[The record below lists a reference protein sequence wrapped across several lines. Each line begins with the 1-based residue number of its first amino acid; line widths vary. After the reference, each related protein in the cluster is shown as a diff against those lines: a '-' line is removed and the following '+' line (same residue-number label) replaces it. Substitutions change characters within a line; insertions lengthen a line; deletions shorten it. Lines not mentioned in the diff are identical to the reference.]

1 MESTALTG
9 PDWPY
14 MLDLL
19 PSDLE
24 ESAVSKLAIVRKR
37 GVCSAVDLL
46 RLCLAYA
53 CCDLSLRQVAAQA
66 ALLGMAAI
74 SDVAVLKRLKK
85 AGDWL
90 GYLIVRFL
98 QERGLAAQQSAFRIR
113 VVDATTVSEPGS
125 GGTDWRLH
133 VGLDLARQQISS
145 VELTGPQGG
154 ETLLRHTVEPG
165 EIVLGDRGYAH
176 RQGLAHILEQQA
188 HLVVRFSFQN
198 LPLQTRQGLPLDL
211 LTVLSILQPGEIGD
225 WPVQFESGGRTYPM
239 RLVALCKSAA
249 AAAREQQRMR
259 HDASRKGRRVSA
271 KALQSAHHIYLLTD
285 LSAEQARADQVLEL
299 YRLRWQI
306 EIVFKRLKSLLH
318 LDHLRAKDAELARTY
333 LYAKILGALLV
344 EDLTRGSLSFFP
356 WGYRLSPE
364 GRQSLALAA
373 DLPATAASGDQ
384 GCADD

>member
-1 MESTALTG
+1 MDSATLSG

-14 MLDLL
+14 VLDLL

-24 ESAVSKLAIVRKR
+24 ESAVSKLAMVRKR
-37 GVCSAVDLL
+37 GITSAADLL

-53 CCDLSLRQVAAQA
+53 CCDFSLRQVASQA
-66 ALLGMAAI
+66 ALLGTASI
-74 SDVAVLKRLKK
+74 SDVAVMKRLQK

-90 GYLIVRFL
+90 GYLVVRFL
-98 QERGLAAQQSAFRIR
+98 QERGLAAPDAPFRVR

-125 GGTDWRLH
+125 QGTDWRLH

-145 VELTGPQGG
+145 VELTGPAEG
-154 ETLLRHTVEPG
+154 ETFRRHTVAPG

-176 RQGLAHILEQQA
+176 RRGLAHILAQQA
-188 HLVVRFSFQN
+188 HVVVRFSGQN
-198 LPLQTRQGLPLDL
+198 LPLQTRQGHPLDPL
-211 LTVLSILQPGEIGD
+211 VVLQTLQPGEIGD
-225 WPVQFESGGRTYPM
+225 WPVQFESDAQTYPM
-239 RLVALCKSAA
+239 RLVALRKSAA
-249 AAAREQQRMR
+249 AAAQEERRMR
-259 HDASRKGRRVSA
+259 RDASRKSRRVSA
-271 KALQSAHHIYLLTD
+271 KALQAAHFVYLLTD
-285 LSAEQARADQVLEL
+285 LGADEAPADQVLEL

-318 LDHLRAKDAELARTY
+318 LDHLRAKNPELARAY

-344 EDLTRGSLSFFP
+344 EELACSSLSFFP
-356 WGYRLSPE
+356 WGYRLSPQ

-373 DLPATAASGDQ
+373 DTSATPAGRGQ